1 MPFADYP
8 KAMTEAAKRGRALNE
23 EQGGECATEKG
34 KRTARI
40 LANGDPISDELLVDM
55 YTYLQRAEEYYNPDD
70 ETACGTIS
78 FLLWGGKAAQR
89 WSSKEWKKM
98 KDNRTVSDDVEV
110 QYNVPHPQKRE
121 TAEQLAAENNCDAVH
136 SCSCGGFVPV
146 QTERSDAHADD
157 QVQQRTHMAN
167 FEVREDDNGQPTI
180 RGYAAVF
187 DAETRIGSFTEK
199 IARGAFDEVLET
211 ADVRALFN
219 HDANMILARR
229 HSDGSGTL
237 KLYTDEHGLAYEFTP
252 GQQTYARDLVES
264 MKRGDINASSFAFT
278 IADQDWSADHS
289 ERTVNKVGMLLDI
302 APVTYPAYKQTS
314 ATLRH
319 EETAAEVR
327 SEPETE
333 KPAEVRREAPQPKP
347 ETISKNPYNMKNS
360 NELKELRGKHTSEF
374 DAINAAADADG
385 RNLTEAESQRCDF
398 LNAEILR
405 IDDKL
410 KRAIQQ
416 ENMVA
421 RMAQMGGNTS
431 AAEVREVQKVSK
443 SFSIARAATQI
454 MQQGK
459 LDGAELE
466 WKQEADKEARD
477 AGVRLTGQIAIPDVA
492 LRANADDFTTSG
504 DGDGFVGTNVGS
516 AIEALREQPLIQRL
530 GATVIT
536 GASGDIQ
543 FPRVS
548 AKAVAQWTAEVGQ
561 AQDATME
568 MDDLLL
574 SPKKVAAKTRYS
586 RQLLTQGGPS
596 VDAAI
601 SADIAAALNAAIDTA
616 AFTGSGGNAPVGILD
631 TTGVINKDTAGA
643 TNTTDLAA
651 LVTDMEASLIAQ
663 GAAEGAQYVFSPKA
677 GNLAKLAAQVDA
689 VSGLWNMDAN
699 NVNGYG
705 ALISGYLP
713 NVSASL
719 GRVVMGNFRQLVLA
733 YFGSGVDILVDPYT
747 LGENGNIK
755 LVATRF
761 VDLGVRQAKAFA
773 ICEDVA
779 A

>member
-1 MPFADYP
+1 
-8 KAMTEAAKRGRALNE
+8 MTENTTV
-23 EQGGECATEKG
+23 TE
-34 KRTARI
+34 
-40 LANGDPISDELLVDM
+40 NVDV
-55 YTYLQRAEEYYNPDD
+55 N
-70 ETACGTIS
+70 
-78 FLLWGGKAAQR
+78 
-89 WSSKEWKKM
+89 
-98 KDNRTVSDDVEV
+98 
-110 QYNVPHPQKRE
+110 YNVPKPQKRE
-121 TAEQLAAENNCDAVH
+121 AAEQLAADNNCDAVH

-146 QTERSDAHADD
+146 QTERSTAHADD

-187 DAETRIGSFTEK
+187 EAETRIGSFTEK

-237 KLYTDEHGLAYEFTP
+237 KLYTDETGLAYEFTP

-319 EETAAEVR
+319 EEAAAEVR

-333 KPAEVRREAPQPKP
+333 TPAEVRNEAPQPKH
-347 ETISKNPYNMKNS
+347 ETISTNPYNMKNS

-416 ENMVA
+416 ENMVS

-443 SFSIARAATQI
+443 SFSIARAASQI

-466 WKQEADKEARD
+466 WKQEAEKEARD

-492 LRANADDFTTSG
+492 LRTNADDFSTSG
-504 DGDGFVGTNVGS
+504 DGDGFVGTNVGG
-516 AIEALREQPLIQRL
+516 AIAALREQPLVQRL

-548 AKAVAQWTAEVGQ
+548 AKAVGQWALELG
-561 AQDATME
+561 AAADATME

-586 RQLLTQGGPS
+586 RMLLTQGGPS

-616 AFTGSGGNAPVGILD
+616 AFTGSGASGQPLGILD

-651 LVTDMEASLIAQ
+651 LVTDMEASLIAE
-663 GAAEGAQYVFSPKA
+663 GAAEGATYVFSPKA
-677 GNLAKLAAQVDA
+677 GNLAKLAAQVDS

-699 NVNGYG
+699 NVNGYN

-713 NVSASL
+713 NVSATL

-733 YFGSGVDILVDPYT
+733 YFGSGIDILVDPYT

-761 VDLGVRQAKAFA
+761 VDLGARQAKAFA

-779 A
+779 AA